1 MPTHPSSTLE
11 PQAVPAPATPAAPP
25 EDTAVPQHS
34 AAAAADAAVPQDSAA
49 QARQGRFASRVE
61 VGILGATGTVGQ
73 RFVQL
78 LEGHPW
84 FDLRWLAA
92 SDRSAGRRYDEAT
105 SWQLPGAPPA
115 ALGGQTVEEC
125 VPGRGPRVVFSSMS
139 GTRAGEIESAFAAAG
154 HLVISNSSHFRMAP
168 DVPLLVPEIN
178 PGHLGLL
185 PVQRRRRGWE
195 GAIVTNPNCAA
206 VVLVMALA
214 PLRRFGIRRVLVST
228 LQAVS
233 GAGYPGVPSLD
244 ILGNVVPFIGGE
256 EPKVESEPQKILGD
270 LDEEAVRPLPFAVSA
285 SCHRVAAIDGHLISA
300 SIEFA
305 EKPRREELL
314 AALAGFSGLPQERRL
329 PTAPRHPIHVMDA
342 PDRPQ
347 TRKDAGLENGM
358 ATAVG
363 RVRDCPVLH
372 YKLVALSHNVM
383 RGAAGA
389 ALLNAELMASEGLL

>member
-1 MPTHPSSTLE
+1 MKAGERQDGWSL
-11 PQAVPAPATPAAPP
+11 PA
-25 EDTAVPQHS
+25 QKI
-34 AAAAADAAVPQDSAA
+34 
-49 QARQGRFASRVE
+49 E

-78 LEGHPW
+78 LADHPW
-84 FDLRWLAA
+84 FELAWVAA
-92 SDRSAGRRYDEAT
+92 SDRSAGKRYADAA
-105 SWQLPGAPPA
+105 SWQHAGAPPPGLA
-115 ALGGQTVEEC
+115 DLTVEEC

-139 GTRAGEIESAFAAAG
+139 GAQAGEIEAAFAAAG
-154 HLVISNSSHFRMAP
+154 HLVITNSSHFRMAA

-185 PVQRRRRGWE
+185 PAQRRWRGWE

-214 PLRRFGIRRVLVST
+214 PLRRFGLRRVLVTT

-244 ILGNVVPFIGGE
+244 VLGSVIPYIGGE
-256 EPKVESEPQKILGD
+256 EAKVESEPQKILGEL
-270 LDEEAVRPLPFAVSA
+270 LDDEIRPLPLVVSA
-285 SCHRVAAIDGHLISA
+285 ACHRVAAVDGHLVAA
-300 SIEFA
+300 SIEFD
-305 EKPRREELL
+305 ERPDREALL
-314 AALAGFSGLPQERRL
+314 AALSGFSGVPQERRL
-329 PTAPRHPIHVMDA
+329 PTAPRRPIHLLAA

-347 TRKDAGLENGM
+347 TRKDAGLERGM

-363 RVRDCPVLH
+363 RVRECPVLH

-389 ALLNAELMASEGLL
+389 ALLNAELMATEGLL